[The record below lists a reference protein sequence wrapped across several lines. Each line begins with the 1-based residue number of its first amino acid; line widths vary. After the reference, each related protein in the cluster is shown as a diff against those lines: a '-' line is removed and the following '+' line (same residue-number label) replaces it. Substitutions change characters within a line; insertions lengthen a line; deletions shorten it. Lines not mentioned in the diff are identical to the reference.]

1 MSALARWKRRLAAVL
16 LALGVLPPA
25 LAQDCPPPID
35 PTPAPVA
42 DRGPLWTI
50 ERDGHRSWL
59 YGTLHVGKPGWTIP
73 GPRTA
78 QALAEADVVALELD
92 PEDPAVTGAIAAAAL
107 RPRPPLPPALAG
119 RLQRAEQAACVRSEL
134 VAETLHPGLRALIV
148 TLAEGQRAGLEAA
161 WGQEP
166 ALARA
171 ARASGR
177 RLVAL
182 ETAESQA
189 ELLMPRDPEAIVE
202 SVQRMLDQLEAG
214 RGAESLRRLALAWE
228 QADLATLESYEQWCD
243 CIADDADREALHE
256 LVDARNPALADGIE
270 AEHARGSRVFAA
282 VGAMHMVGDQ
292 GLPKLLAARGFV
304 VRAVTPAR

>member
-1 MSALARWKRRLAAVL
+1 MNTLAHWKRRLAAVL

-59 YGTLHVGKPGWTIP
+59 YGTLHLGKPGWTIP
-73 GPRTA
+73 GPRIA
-78 QALAEADVVALELD
+78 QALSEADVVALELD
-92 PEDPAVTGAIAAAAL
+92 PADPAVQKAIIEATL
-107 RPRPPLPPALAG
+107 RPRPPLPAALAD
-119 RLQRAEQAACVRSEL
+119 RLARAERAACVQSSL
-134 VAETLHPGLRALIV
+134 VAETIHPAMRAIIV
-148 TLAEGQRAGLEAA
+148 TLAEAQRAGLDGA

-166 ALARA
+166 ALAQT

-177 RLVAL
+177 RLVAM
-182 ETAESQA
+182 ESAQA
-189 ELLMPRDPEAIVE
+189 QADLLMPRDPQATIAAVE
-202 SVQRMLDQLEAG
+202 RTLEPLESG
-214 RGAESLRRLALAWE
+214 RAVESLRRLAAAWE
-228 QADLATLESYEQWCD
+228 RADVAVLEDYEQWCD
-243 CIADDADREALHE
+243 CVADDADREALHE
-256 LVDARNPALADGIE
+256 LVDARNPALADAIE
-270 AEHARGSRVFAA
+270 AQHAAGGRVFAA

>member
-1 MSALARWKRRLAAVL
+1 MNTLTRWKRRLAAVL

-35 PTPAPVA
+35 PAPAPVA

-73 GPRTA
+73 GPRIA
-78 QALAEADVVALELD
+78 QALADADVVALELD
-92 PEDPAVTGAIAAAAL
+92 PDDPAVQRVIVTEAL
-107 RPRPPLPPALAG
+107 RPVPPLPPALAK
-119 RLQRAEQAACVRSEL
+119 RLQRAERAACVDNPGL
-134 VAETLHPGLRALIV
+134 AALHPAMRAIVV
-148 TLAEGQRAGLEAA
+148 TLAEARRAGLDTA

-166 ALARA
+166 ALATA
-171 ARASGR
+171 ARAGSR
-177 RLVAL
+177 KLVAL

-189 ELLMPRDPEAIVE
+189 TLLMPR
-202 SVQRMLDQLEAG
+202 EAG
-214 RGAESLRRLALAWE
+214 AIAAAVERSLQPLESDGGIESLRRLAEAWE
-228 QADLATLESYEQWCD
+228 RADVAVLEDYEQWCD
-243 CIADDADREALHE
+243 CVADDADREALHE
-256 LVDARNPALADGIE
+256 LVDARNPALADAIE
-270 AEHARGSRVFAA
+270 AQHAAGGRVFAA

-304 VRAVTPAR
+304 VRAVVPAR

>member
-1 MSALARWKRRLAAVL
+1 MNTLAHWKRRLAAVL
-16 LALGVLPPA
+16 LVIGVLPPA

-59 YGTLHVGKPGWTIP
+59 YGTLHLGKPGWTIP
-73 GPRTA
+73 GPRIA
-78 QALAEADVVALELD
+78 QALADADVVALELD
-92 PEDPAVTGAIAAAAL
+92 PEDPAVQRVLVTEAL
-107 RPRPPLPPALAG
+107 RPVPPLPPALAE
-119 RLQRAEQAACVRSEL
+119 RLQRAERAACVDNPGL
-134 VAETLHPGLRALIV
+134 AALHPAMRAIVV
-148 TLAEGQRAGLEAA
+148 TLAEARRARLDTA

-166 ALARA
+166 ALATA
-171 ARASGR
+171 ARAGSR
-177 RLVAL
+177 KLVAL

-189 ELLMPRDPEAIVE
+189 TLLMPR
-202 SVQRMLDQLEAG
+202 EAG
-214 RGAESLRRLALAWE
+214 AIAAAVERSLQPLESDGGVESLRRLAAAWE
-228 QADLATLESYEQWCD
+228 RADLATLEDYEQWCD
-243 CIADDADREALHE
+243 CVADDADREALHE
-256 LVDARNPALADGIE
+256 LVDARNPALADAIE
-270 AEHARGSRVFAA
+270 AQHAAGGRVFAA